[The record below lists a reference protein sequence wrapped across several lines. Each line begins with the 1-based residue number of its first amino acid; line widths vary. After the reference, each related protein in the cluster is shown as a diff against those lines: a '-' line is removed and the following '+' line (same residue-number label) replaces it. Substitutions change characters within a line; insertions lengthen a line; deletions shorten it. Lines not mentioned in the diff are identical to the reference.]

1 VSTYDSTLSHH
12 AHRTRTTL
20 RPPPG
25 EYVVE
30 ASITDL
36 ESGSTVQRRQAIS
49 IQPSTSTELFL
60 GRPLLEARTDEGN
73 FEPVVRLHMPARS
86 DSLRASVHLF
96 NLDSTTPAEVVMRLL
111 SFRSDTTVASPP
123 FWISPTRASLQ
134 YRGVDYG
141 TTDTVQVSRRRLEP
155 VDRTAM
161 VQFELPRLSPGI
173 YRLELEARSGQDE
186 VQRRHRV
193 LSVKNASFPSMSALD
208 DLIDALTYIAFDD
221 EIEYILDAR
230 DPMERKRR
238 FDAFW
243 GSLVTNRNLAAN
255 LIRLYYERIEE
266 ANLFFTA
273 YKEGWKTDRG
283 MIYTILGPP
292 IYIDERVDVE
302 IWHYSYGDRDPA
314 NTFVFERAIRHGND
328 PFENYIL
335 QRRPYYQYEWSRAV
349 DRWREGEVLRSG
361 GTSGPCDI
369 QPTFSRS
376 PASSSCRDAAVQ
388 RSSPIRRRIE
398 RRPTSPAHP
407 TSTWMRLPA
416 CPKAGRDSISISPSR
431 TPRLSTSSRGRAIAP
446 PTMPMCAFRR
456 PERAR
461 RSTRKR
467 GRIRCCRRA
476 MNRHKASVARSA
488 SNASIF
494 QRGRTRSRFLSRMPR
509 AVRQLCG
516 GRW

>member
-1 VSTYDSTLSHH
+1 MLALGLAACSGSAGLDAPDAGRTVTYEPGVPNFDMESIVRLEEDDSAVVDVYLSIPMLSLIFLKRDDRFVATYEGAIRLVSRDVGGAVVEEALAESLAVSTYDSTLSHH

-292 IYIDERVDVE
+292 IYIDKRVDVE

-349 DRWREGEVLRSG
+349 DRWREGEVL
-361 GTSGPCDI
+361 
-369 QPTFSRS
+369 
-376 PASSSCRDAAVQ
+376 
-388 RSSPIRRRIE
+388 
-398 RRPTSPAHP
+398 
-407 TSTWMRLPA
+407 
-416 CPKAGRDSISISPSR
+416 
-431 TPRLSTSSRGRAIAP
+431 
-446 PTMPMCAFRR
+446 
-456 PERAR
+456 
-461 RSTRKR
+461 
-467 GRIRCCRRA
+467 
-476 MNRHKASVARSA
+476 
-488 SNASIF
+488 
-494 QRGRTRSRFLSRMPR
+494 
-509 AVRQLCG
+509 
-516 GRW
+516 